1 MTAKSRPF
9 SPRAFDGVTQVKPA
23 PSAISAPNHLEHIMS
38 GGLIL
43 LVVLAL
49 LAVFGIFIFNQL
61 VTLKHNV
68 GRAWSNIDVLLKQ
81 RHDELPKLV
90 ETCKQ
95 YMQFEQE
102 TLEKV
107 MQARNQV
114 ASARASHDI
123 PALGQAEGALRL
135 GLGSLFAVAEAYPEL
150 KTNETF
156 QHLQARITGL
166 ENAIADRREF
176 YNDSVNVNNVRVEQF
191 PDTIVARLFGFRQFP
206 LLRFAAEEKKDVDLK
221 QIFNR

>member
-1 MTAKSRPF
+1 MPVRYFCDPTY
-9 SPRAFDGVTQVKPA
+9 
-23 PSAISAPNHLEHIMS
+23 LEHMMS
-38 GGLIL
+38 GL
-43 LVVLAL
+43 LVFFIVLAL
-49 LAVFGIFIFNQL
+49 FAVFIIFIFNQL

-68 GRAWSNIDVLLKQ
+68 GKSWSNIDVLLKQ

-107 MQARNQV
+107 MQARSQV

-135 GLGSLFAVAEAYPEL
+135 GLGNLFAVAEAYPEL

-191 PDTIVARLFGFRQFP
+191 PDTVVARLFGFRQFP
-206 LLRFAAEEKKDVDLK
+206 LLRFSAEEKKDVDLK
-221 QIFNR
+221 QLFNS